1 MQLQSWQVCT
11 SSLVGLLIWWIAP
24 TEFGTSS
31 YSHAFVNGN
40 PGTYSRLIGNG
51 NAGSGNLVILNEDA
65 AMYNQAMHNGDID
78 LSEYSLQD
86 LLGVASNA
94 SVDSSSVQFGLTS
107 LQNLLT
113 SSLNLASIFS
123 TKEQPLPLYECF
135 SVSFA
140 SESNILQLYFWS
152 YGSKIGG
159 KGSAFWDSPT
169 NATAITAGDFAYVS
183 HLSEPVDRVLPR
195 RCESD
200 LQVSRSRN

>member
-1 MQLQSWQVCT
+1 MWMRFYSVFFFV
-11 SSLVGLLIWWIAP
+11 SSIIPLLGLCSIIFDRLAK
-24 TEFGTSS
+24 
-31 YSHAFVNGN
+31 NGRIYEEA
-40 PGTYSRLIGNG
+40 TTRH
-51 NAGSGNLVILNEDA
+51 LN
-65 AMYNQAMHNGDID
+65 
-78 LSEYSLQD
+78 EYSLQD

-123 TKEQPLPLYECF
+123 TKVQPLPLYECF

-152 YGSKIGG
+152 YGLKIGG
-159 KGSAFWDSPT
+159 KGSAFWDSPA
-169 NATAITAGDFAYVS
+169 NATAITAGDFAHVS

>member
-1 MQLQSWQVCT
+1 MCT
-11 SSLVGLLIWWIAP
+11 PSLVGLLIWWIAP

-51 NAGSGNLVILNEDA
+51 NAGSGNL
-65 AMYNQAMHNGDID
+65 
-78 LSEYSLQD
+78 D

-113 SSLNLASIFS
+113 SSPNLASIFS

-159 KGSAFWDSPT
+159 KGSAFWDSPA
-169 NATAITAGDFAYVS
+169 NATAITAGDFVYVS